1 MGRPA
6 LIVDAGP
13 LVAVFDTRDR
23 HHAVARERLEGH
35 PGPLVVP
42 SLVVAEVAYLLGTR
56 LGARAEVLLAA
67 NFADGRL
74 LCEPVH
80 PADWLRI
87 AELAARY
94 ADLPLGLPD
103 ASLVAAAERL
113 GIVDV
118 LSFDEH
124 LRVVRPAHAEALDV
138 LP

>member
-1 MGRPA
+1 VGRTP

-13 LVAVFDTRDR
+13 LFALFDADDA
-23 HHAVARERLEGH
+23 HHVISVELLRAH
-35 PGPLVVP
+35 PGPLLVP
-42 SLVVAEVAYLLGTR
+42 SLVAAEAAHLVGR
-56 LGARAEVLLAA
+56 RVGARAEVRLAGE
-67 NFADGRL
+67 FASGVL

-94 ADLPLGLPD
+94 ADLPLGLAD

-124 LRVVRPAHAEALDV
+124 LRAVRPAHADALNV

>member
-1 MGRPA
+1 VGRAA

-13 LVAVFDTRDR
+13 LFAVFDTRDA
-23 HHAVARERLEGH
+23 HHGVARRLLESH
-35 PGPLVVP
+35 PGPLLVP
-42 SLVVAEVAYLLGTR
+42 SLVLAEAGHLVGAR

-67 NFADGRL
+67 NLAQGVLF
-74 LCEPVH
+74 CEPVH

-94 ADLPLGLPD
+94 ADLPLGLAD

-118 LSFDEH
+118 ASFDEH
-124 LRVVRPAHAEALDV
+124 LRVVRPAHAEALNV